1 MDITKYMVDEAGIQ
15 ALSNHQIARFFDKNK
30 PITQEN
36 CHETAALIT
45 GGPIAPTPAQGMT
58 SYTVIAGGVNPKA
71 IQFCAPEAALDMK
84 VMALAKSMYKNF
96 APGCEKRDSLGP
108 LIVYEMDVVAGVAFS
123 IAQREICAINKYS
136 LLERTV
142 QDLAK

>member
-1 MDITKYMVDEAGIQ
+1 MDITRYMVDEAGIQ
-15 ALSNHQIARFFDKNK
+15 ALSNHQISRFFEKNK
-30 PITQEN
+30 PIMQEK
-36 CHETAALIT
+36 CHETAAFIA
-45 GGPIAPTPAQGMT
+45 GGPITPTPAQGMT
-58 SYTVIAGGVNPKA
+58 SYTVITGVHKA

-96 APGCEKRDSLGP
+96 ASGCEKRDSLGH
-108 LIVYEMDVVAGVAFS
+108 LIVCEMDVVAGVAFS